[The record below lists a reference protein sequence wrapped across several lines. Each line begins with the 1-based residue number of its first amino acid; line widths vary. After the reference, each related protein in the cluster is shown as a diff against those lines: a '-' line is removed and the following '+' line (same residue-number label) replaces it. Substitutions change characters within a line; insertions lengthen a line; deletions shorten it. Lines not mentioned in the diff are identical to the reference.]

1 MGKSVALGCI
11 VLVLV
16 GVLVVGGMAA
26 GAYNKLN
33 AADQGVSAGWAQV
46 ENVYQRRADLI
57 PNLVETVKGAA
68 NFEKD
73 TLTQV
78 IQARASATQVKL
90 DANSIKDPAA
100 FEKFQK
106 AQDELGERARPPAR
120 QRREV
125 PGAEGEPELPRPA
138 DAARGDREPDLRRA
152 RPVQRRHAGLQHAAP
167 LVPDGHRRELRR
179 LQGSSVLQGRGGLRE
194 AAGRQVLKRF
204 RAERFGFPECGGQAR
219 RKRWL
224 PLFAVL
230 FVPRPARAPR
240 PAPAVP
246 PAPTRFVTDK
256 AGVIAPD
263 VAARLETQLSGLRER
278 DLEPVPRLHGG
289 DGPGRDDARG
299 IHRRVR
305 AGVEGRARR
314 SGRTG

>member
-1 MGKSVALGCI
+1 MGKSVALGCV

-78 IQARASATQVKL
+78 IQARASASQVKL

-106 AQDELGERARPPAR
+106 AQDGLGSAIGRLLVTVEKYPELKANQNYRDLQTQLEGTENRISVERGRFNDVTQAYNTLRRSFPTVIVANFAGFKDRPYFK
-120 QRREV
+120 
-125 PGAEGEPELPRPA
+125 GAEGSDKPP
-138 DAARGDREPDLRRA
+138 
-152 RPVQRRHAGLQHAAP
+152 
-167 LVPDGHRRELRR
+167 
-179 LQGSSVLQGRGGLRE
+179 
-194 AAGRQVLKRF
+194 QVKF
-204 RAERFGFPECGGQAR
+204 N
-219 RKRWL
+219 
-224 PLFAVL
+224 
-230 FVPRPARAPR
+230 
-240 PAPAVP
+240 
-246 PAPTRFVTDK
+246 
-256 AGVIAPD
+256 
-263 VAARLETQLSGLRER
+263 
-278 DLEPVPRLHGG
+278 
-289 DGPGRDDARG
+289 
-299 IHRRVR
+299 
-305 AGVEGRARR
+305 
-314 SGRTG
+314 

>member
-106 AQDELGERARPPAR
+106 AQDGLSSALSRLLVSVEKYPELKAVQSFRDLQAQLEGTENRISVERGRFNDVTQAYNTLRRSFPTVIVANFAGFKDRPYFKAAEGSDKPPA
-120 QRREV
+120 V
-125 PGAEGEPELPRPA
+125 
-138 DAARGDREPDLRRA
+138 
-152 RPVQRRHAGLQHAAP
+152 
-167 LVPDGHRRELRR
+167 
-179 LQGSSVLQGRGGLRE
+179 
-194 AAGRQVLKRF
+194 KF
-204 RAERFGFPECGGQAR
+204 
-219 RKRWL
+219 
-224 PLFAVL
+224 
-230 FVPRPARAPR
+230 
-240 PAPAVP
+240 
-246 PAPTRFVTDK
+246 
-256 AGVIAPD
+256 
-263 VAARLETQLSGLRER
+263 
-278 DLEPVPRLHGG
+278 
-289 DGPGRDDARG
+289 
-299 IHRRVR
+299 
-305 AGVEGRARR
+305 
-314 SGRTG
+314 